1 MASGPV
7 GDFDVGGKI
16 VAITGGASGIG
27 LELAKLV
34 LAKGAKVLIADLR
47 LTPESESLVDGKNV
61 IYLKTDVAKWS
72 DLENIVT
79 VSKEKLGDVPDV
91 YVAGAAVFEPTWSNF
106 FDDTE
111 TESYASV
118 QINVNHPVKLTR
130 IALRALLSRN
140 KKGVVLIVAS
150 MAGYQGNFGATM
162 YCTTKHALVGFTR
175 SVGQLDSHEGVKVV
189 TICPG
194 IVNTPLWDT
203 KPTLKKQFG
212 YHPSLAI
219 SAKAVADAEMEM
231 IESGKIKGGTVYEI
245 STLGGR
251 KIPTYFITPPGYD
264 PKNPTQG
271 YMPKRDD
278 EGANAPIWDLLKAER
293 QSKL

>member
-1 MASGPV
+1 MAPGPV
-7 GDFDVGGKI
+7 GDFDVSGKI

-27 LELAKLV
+27 LELAKLA

-47 LTPESESLVDGKNV
+47 LTPESESIVDGKTV

-106 FDDTE
+106 WDDTE
-111 TESYASV
+111 TESYGSV

-175 SVGQLDSHEGVKVV
+175 SVGQLDRYEGVKVV

-194 IVNTPLWDT
+194 IVDTPLWDT

-219 SAKAVADAEMEM
+219 SAKAVADAEMEL
-231 IESGKIKGGTVYEI
+231 IESGKFKGGTVYEI

-264 PKNPTQG
+264 PKNPKQG

-278 EGANAPIWDLLKAER
+278 EGANAPILDLLKAER
-293 QSKL
+293 GSKL